1 MFTADNCPYIVIGVP
16 AYAPK
21 SDASVGFA
29 LATRRVK
36 SRSDSVFTVQD
47 LTSALSR
54 LESADVGNQ
63 LTFAIPA
70 DFELFT
76 RPLTS
81 NWAGNPTPN
90 ELLKLSQSQLTDP
103 DREVLSLMLLRA
115 GLDALLVWEWGQ
127 ADEILKSSLKI
138 SRDERVRDEAL
149 NLLAAC
155 LVMQGDTERAIQAL
169 SKAVEG
175 QWNLRLQ
182 ANLAM
187 LAIEEDPKRAIEQM
201 SYLVDGASGAAEK
214 LSAIKMA
221 IGLWRQVQEE
231 ELGTDDDEEFDP
243 LPDRLLQSIVATLMS
258 ADISEEDFFD
268 LGLFVARVSPN
279 AVTRDSLKK
288 SPYKGRATAEVIFA
302 RSCEFSHYIDNVV
315 KLSYND
321 RNRPQCVDDHVDGL
335 VEEVCRGIF
344 DEDTNLAWI
353 AFSFLQQ
360 GLGVETMY
368 RIWLRGALILL
379 LPKILPE
386 DDSPNEQF
394 IGWLKEAKNQRSRLQ
409 LPKELMD
416 TTTELLNDASDML
429 MRLQLRDFF
438 SLAGDVENMAIQI
451 NQQMSGFWN
460 RLATDK
466 TELRNR
472 AQAGVDWCN
481 DQLKMFSDF
490 DSLGLGDP
498 KLRKEVAELRAAT
511 NEIRQSLMRF
521 I

>member
-1 MFTADNCPYIVIGVP
+1 MFTAENCPYIVIGVP

-21 SDASVGFA
+21 SEASVGFA

-36 SRSDSVFTVQD
+36 NRPDSAFTVQD

-54 LESADVGNQ
+54 LESADAGNQ
-63 LTFAIPA
+63 LMYAIPA

-76 RPLTS
+76 RPLTTS
-81 NWAGNPTPN
+81 WAGNPTAD
-90 ELLKLSQSQLTDP
+90 ELLDLSQRQLTDT
-103 DREVLSLMLLRA
+103 DREALSVMLLRA
-115 GLDALLVWEWGQ
+115 GLDALLSWEW
-127 ADEILKSSLKI
+127 DKSDNLLKSGLRI

-155 LVMQGDTERAIQAL
+155 LVMQGDTTRAMQAL

-201 SYLVDGASGAAEK
+201 SYLVDGATGATEK

-243 LPDRLLQSIVATLMS
+243 LPDRLLSSIVSTLMS
-258 ADISEEDFFD
+258 SDISEEDFFD
-268 LGLFVARVSPN
+268 LGLFVARVSPKS
-279 AVTRDSLKK
+279 VTRESLKK
-288 SPYKGRATAEVIFA
+288 SPYKGRATAEIIFA

-315 KLSYND
+315 KHAYSD
-321 RNRPQCVDDHVDGL
+321 RNRPACVDDHIDGL
-335 VEEVCRGIF
+335 VEEVCRGIL

-360 GLGVETMY
+360 GLGAETMY

-379 LPKILPE
+379 LPKVLA
-386 DDSPNEQF
+386 DDDTPNEQF
-394 IGWLKEAKNQRSRLQ
+394 IGWLKDAKNRRSKLQ

-416 TTTELLNDASDML
+416 TTAELLNDASDML

-438 SLAGDVENMAIQI
+438 SLAGEVENMTIQI

-466 TELRNR
+466 IELRNR

-481 DQLKMFSDF
+481 DQLKMFSEF
-490 DSLGLGDP
+490 ESLGLGDP
-498 KLRKEVAELRAAT
+498 TLRREVAELRTAT
-511 NEIRQSLMRF
+511 NEIRQNLIRF